1 MRRLLPVPADEVNL
15 TSAYALPPGAAR
27 HLRANFV
34 CSADGAV
41 SLAGRSG
48 GLSGPADKRV
58 FAVLRDLADVVLVGA
73 GTARAEG
80 YRPARPD
87 AARRATRRAAGL
99 AEVPTIAL
107 VSSELALDPDW
118 PVLAEAEARTIVVTH
133 EAAPAAPREALAGVA
148 DFVVAGTDRVDLAA
162 ALDQLAARGLA
173 RVLCEGGPMLFGS
186 LLAAD
191 LVDELCLTVSPLVAG
206 PGAGR
211 IVAGAPVDGA
221 QPTRLVHVLEGG
233 GSLFLR
239 YALARGA
246 GVRGQG
252 RSSSATG

>member
-1 MRRLLPVPADEVNL
+1 MRRLLPAPADEVDPA
-15 TSAYALPPGAAR
+15 TAYALPSGAAR

-41 SLAGRSG
+41 SVAGRSG

-58 FAVLRDLADVVLVGA
+58 FAALRDLADVVLVGA

-87 AARRATRRAAGL
+87 PSRRAARRAAGL

-107 VSSELALDPDW
+107 VSATLALDPAL

-133 EAAPAAPREALAGVA
+133 EAAPADARAAVTGIA
-148 DFVVAGTDRVDLAA
+148 DIVVAGTDRVDLAG
-162 ALDQLAARGLA
+162 ALDQFAARGFT
-173 RVLCEGGPMLFGS
+173 RVLCEGGPRLFAA
-186 LLAAD
+186 LVAAD
-191 LVDELCLTVSPLVAG
+191 LVDELCLTVSPLLAG

-211 IVAGAPVDGA
+211 IVAGAPVDA
-221 QPTRLVHVLEGG
+221 VRPARLVHALEEDGA
-233 GSLFLR
+233 LFLR
-239 YALARGA
+239 YALARG
-246 GVRGQG
+246 QG
-252 RSSSATG
+252 RASRATG